1 MQTATARY
9 LTVHPTELIQVEGK
23 TEAGHEISL
32 YITPKMAKD
41 LAEAFALL
49 PICQHLGHAYWHV
62 RENQPAPCQSCGIK
76 DVTRSA
82 FEPEGGWPR
91 TEAK

>member
-1 MQTATARY
+1 MQTATARH
-9 LTVHPTELIQVEGK
+9 LTVHATELIEVVGFTK
-23 TEAGHEISL
+23 AGRDISI
-32 YITPKMAKD
+32 YIVPRLAKD

-62 RENQPAPCQSCGIK
+62 RENQPAPCQSCGNK
-76 DVTRSA
+76 GVTRSA